1 MRGKAGRRRGGGGG
15 RRGPPRRAGSLGG
28 GRDRPA
34 SLGPEA
40 YAGMELGA
48 ALGREAHFARA
59 CRELAV
65 VLAELHGAAPKVLQ
79 QQMFRDALAA
89 VRAFASHR
97 NHKSA
102 GAMGALAEA
111 VEQTLPRKKAM
122 RFVRELKEVE
132 IIKRRQA
139 DKGRGRPAGDA
150 TGDVLPLG
158 VLEMVFGRLDA
169 YSLAMCLGVNK
180 RWHACASK
188 DAFWLSHYRSTFQDS
203 PKKAGGGGGAPA
215 TSSSSPGRGLGL
227 YWVREYSKRTRRGGH
242 VWASHR
248 AACRNCGELFWLSSF
263 PPSPWTFSCSPSA
276 SPSLHQHVP
285 IHVPINAI
293 CSYVASYSSSSS
305 EDDSD
310 SSDDEF
316 VQMGNSL
323 ERLRFSNN
331 PRGPP
336 PR

>member
-1 MRGKAGRRRGGGGG
+1 
-15 RRGPPRRAGSLGG
+15 
-28 GRDRPA
+28 
-34 SLGPEA
+34 
-40 YAGMELGA
+40 MELGA

>member
-1 MRGKAGRRRGGGGG
+1 
-15 RRGPPRRAGSLGG
+15 
-28 GRDRPA
+28 
-34 SLGPEA
+34 
-40 YAGMELGA
+40 
-48 ALGREAHFARA
+48 
-59 CRELAV
+59 
-65 VLAELHGAAPKVLQ
+65 
-79 QQMFRDALAA
+79 
-89 VRAFASHR
+89 
-97 NHKSA
+97 
-102 GAMGALAEA
+102 MGALAEA

-150 TGDVLPLG
+150 AGDVLPLG